1 MKLKPIIF
9 KNESVSHTME
19 PIDEVPIN
27 DFETIGDFSK
37 RHTFS
42 SKVDRAIVTSPKAI
56 SKIRR
61 QFEKTNQT
69 FDLWFINDPRV
80 KEYQEIGNVDLWYV
94 RNKLK
99 LTEEEFPDP
108 NPNNITIL
116 FTNNAGD
123 ERAMMTGWIMAHR
136 ISHAFRSGQSSTS
149 GKWAYFFRELNNI
162 ILKLTNDLYGL
173 KIQSIGDNS
182 KGNIMR
188 YVMMAI
194 GTMKSARDKTLARVP
209 EFSHEVF
216 AQYLITGKVKFNPF
230 PETLV
235 ASKNQKFNIKYKLD
249 LEMINNDLEV
259 YAEEI
264 ESNIE
269 DVLSS
274 AVGRIFI
281 I

>member
-9 KNESVSHTME
+9 ISELNS
-19 PIDEVPIN
+19 IDEAPIN

-37 RHTFS
+37 RHTFRN
-42 SKVDRAIVTSPKAI
+42 KVDRAIISSPKAV
-56 SKIRR
+56 SKIKR
-61 QFEKTNQT
+61 QFEKTNHT

-80 KEYQEIGNVDLWYV
+80 KEYQEIGNVDLWYI

-116 FTNNAGD
+116 FTNNSGD

-149 GKWAYFFRELNNI
+149 GKWAYFYRELNNI
-162 ILKLTNDLYGL
+162 ILKLTNDIYGL
-173 KIQSIGDNS
+173 RLQTTGDNS
-182 KGNIMR
+182 KGNLFR

-194 GTMKSARDKTLARVP
+194 GTMKSARDNTLARVP
-209 EFSHEVF
+209 EFSHEIF
-216 AQYLITGKVKFNPF
+216 AQYLITGKIKFNPF
-230 PETLV
+230 PDTLV
-235 ASKNQKFNIKYKLD
+235 ISRNQTLKAKYSLD
-249 LEMINNDLEV
+249 LEIINNDLEG
-259 YAEEI
+259 YIEEI
-264 ESNIE
+264 ENNIE

-281 I
+281 M